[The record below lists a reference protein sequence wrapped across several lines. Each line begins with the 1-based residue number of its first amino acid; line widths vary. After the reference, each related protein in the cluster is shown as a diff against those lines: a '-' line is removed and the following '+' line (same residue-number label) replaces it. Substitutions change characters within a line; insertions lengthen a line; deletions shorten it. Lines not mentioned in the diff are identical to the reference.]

1 MKQYQDWR
9 LVSNL
14 LNLNIITHMLLFAYY
29 SVCILSLMCFCL
41 GQERK
46 DQRLLTANTVLPK
59 RQQKSEL
66 WYNLSTIYIFLLVMP
81 ESRKAATSM
90 KAATCQLYTIG
101 KEVISRKKGRVP
113 SHWCKYTQSH
123 YVNIHIGCL
132 WKTYRPFCFF
142 LPNNHLFYPNFP
154 LQVSGI
160 FLTM

>member
-1 MKQYQDWR
+1 MEKLLFVLRIDRGITSFYWDLQKGGHCCKMKQYQDWR

-29 SVCILSLMCFCL
+29 SVCILSLVCFCL

-66 WYNLSTIYIFLLVMP
+66 WYNLNTIYIFLLVMP

-113 SHWCKYTQSH
+113 SH
-123 YVNIHIGCL
+123 
-132 WKTYRPFCFF
+132 
-142 LPNNHLFYPNFP
+142 
-154 LQVSGI
+154 
-160 FLTM
+160 

>member
-1 MKQYQDWR
+1 MEKLLFVLRIDRGITSFYWDLQKGGHCCKMKQYQDWR

-113 SHWCKYTQSH
+113 SH
-123 YVNIHIGCL
+123 
-132 WKTYRPFCFF
+132 
-142 LPNNHLFYPNFP
+142 
-154 LQVSGI
+154 
-160 FLTM
+160 

>member
-1 MKQYQDWR
+1 MEKLLFVLRIDRGITSFYWDLQKGGHCCKMKQYQDWR

-29 SVCILSLMCFCL
+29 SVCILSLVCFCL

-46 DQRLLTANTVLPK
+46 DQRLLTVNTVLPK

-66 WYNLSTIYIFLLVMP
+66 WYNLNTIYIFLLVMP

-113 SHWCKYTQSH
+113 SH
-123 YVNIHIGCL
+123 
-132 WKTYRPFCFF
+132 
-142 LPNNHLFYPNFP
+142 
-154 LQVSGI
+154 
-160 FLTM
+160 

>member
-1 MKQYQDWR
+1 MEQLLFVLRIDRGITSFYWDLQKGGHCCKMKQYQDWR

-66 WYNLSTIYIFLLVMP
+66 WYNLNTIYIFLLVMP

-113 SHWCKYTQSH
+113 SH
-123 YVNIHIGCL
+123 
-132 WKTYRPFCFF
+132 
-142 LPNNHLFYPNFP
+142 
-154 LQVSGI
+154 
-160 FLTM
+160 